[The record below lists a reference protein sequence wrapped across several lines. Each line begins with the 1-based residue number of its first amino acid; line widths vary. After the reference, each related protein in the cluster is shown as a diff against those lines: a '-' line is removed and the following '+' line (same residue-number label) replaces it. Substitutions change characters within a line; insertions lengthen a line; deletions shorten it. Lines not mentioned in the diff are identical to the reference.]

1 MPPMLNTPIVV
12 VLKLIPEAG
21 LVAFENVTISL
32 FVVNVEF
39 PGKAPVFQFVV
50 VLQAVDVVPVHVA
63 SAAFK
68 TSNLPEKMKNNARIR
83 IALATPP
90 KRVKG

>member
-1 MPPMLNTPIVV
+1 MPPMLKTPVV
-12 VLKLIPEAG
+12 DVLKLIPAAG
-21 LVAFENVTISL
+21 SLAIENVTMSVL
-32 FVVNVEF
+32 VVDVEF

-50 VLQAVDVVPVHVA
+50 VLHAVLVVPVHVA

-83 IALATPP
+83 IELAVPP
-90 KRVKG
+90 NRVKG